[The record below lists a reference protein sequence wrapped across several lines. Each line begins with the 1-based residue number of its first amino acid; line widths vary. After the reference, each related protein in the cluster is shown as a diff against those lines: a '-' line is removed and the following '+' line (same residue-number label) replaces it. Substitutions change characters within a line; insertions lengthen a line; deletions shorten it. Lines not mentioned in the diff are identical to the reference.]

1 MWWWKRGAASAGN
14 SALTAGAETTILR
27 LARGGEVRVC
37 PKTTLSVTPSENGRD
52 LMLGMSTGALEAHYT
67 ANTSAD
73 SVVTPDFRML
83 LSGPGE
89 VNYAISA
96 NARGDT
102 CVRALPGN
110 TASVMVSELMGNGT
124 YQVKAERAGF
134 LSFGTAGPDGD
145 HGARRLRLSAAANPG
160 DARGV
165 ACAYRFPRKTCRR
178 QCIWRSL
185 ETRPSRYRLADPG
198 SRMSAQDASQS
209 QVDGDHRSCRHGEPA
224 SPFAQRASRTSRC
237 SIRLPGQ

>member
-1 MWWWKRGAASAGN
+1 MGALRAN
-14 SALTAGAETTILR
+14 SALTAGAETSVLR

-37 PKTTLSVTPSENGRD
+37 PRTTLSVTPSENGRD

-67 ANTSAD
+67 LNSSAD

-110 TASVMVSELMGNGT
+110 TASVTVSELIGNGT
-124 YQVKAERAGF
+124 YQVKASEQVFFRAGRIDQMETSVPDDCGCPPPQVPVMRAALPAPTVSEKDLPPAVHF
-134 LSFGTAGPDGD
+134 AQPGEESKPVSTFRVGRQDVGAGNFFITG
-145 HGARRLRLSAAANPG
+145 
-160 DARGV
+160 
-165 ACAYRFPRKTCRR
+165 
-178 QCIWRSL
+178 
-185 ETRPSRYRLADPG
+185 
-198 SRMSAQDASQS
+198 
-209 QVDGDHRSCRHGEPA
+209 DGDHRAARGGRPT
-224 SPFAQRASRTSRC
+224 SPFAQRQACADGRAV
-237 SIRLPGQ
+237 RLPRQ